1 MGINPHHGLNGF
13 HILCVSDPMFFYVV
27 NVIMFYV
34 IADTMNTQVHDTT
47 KQTPYELVFGQPP
60 RAIFVPDVNFRGQL
74 DEDVLKP
81 CDRENQRKGRKAK
94 NRIMKEMKRSMRK
107 QKRMK
112 RRKKGGC

>member
-1 MGINPHHGLNGF
+1 MPKLLNVAINPHHGLNGF

-27 NVIMFYV
+27 NVVMFYV

-81 CDRENQRKGRKAK
+81 CDREK
-94 NRIMKEMKRSMRK
+94 
-107 QKRMK
+107 
-112 RRKKGGC
+112 